1 MTSSTLEAT
10 ATQPLSSRNAS
21 SSDTDDTIQ
30 NQLEKAQSDA
40 ATLSWVL
47 RQYNRCK
54 TQRVSVERQWYVNLA
69 FYFGKQNINV
79 IKSGASAN
87 GFQLTVP
94 KAPQWRIRMVVNR
107 CRPTILKQIA
117 NLTSQE
123 PKFFSVP
130 SGTSDEDIKSSTI
143 AESILDSYY
152 REESYKLKLRRLL
165 FWGSICGTAF
175 LKTYWDKT
183 KKDSSGNTGAI
194 TTEVVDPFHIYIP
207 DLLQQDMELQPY
219 VIHASTMSPEMVK
232 KTYGVDVTAN
242 VAANSQILEDQFL
255 NLTGSTKAPTNLN
268 AVLVLECWIKAGAYN
283 RFPDGAMVTVAG
295 DKLVQNK
302 PGWPYAHKEYPFA
315 KFDDIDT
322 GKFYGEGVLTDLIP
336 LQRELNRTRSQM
348 VEAKNLMAKPKLM
361 APRGSVNPS
370 AITSEPGQVI
380 LYTPGFAPPVPLP
393 MAPLPAYVENDIQR
407 LVADMED
414 IAGQHDISKIAG
426 TRTAATALAAIQ
438 QQDSLMIS
446 GAATSIEML
455 TQKSGRQVISLVKQ
469 FWTTARVIKV
479 VGYDEAFEILE
490 FKNTDITDNTEIYV
504 ETGSA
509 LPYNKAGRQAFLMDA
524 FKLGLIPD
532 PNDVLDLMDI
542 GGVQKIQQDMLIDQR
557 QAQRENQQMVT
568 LGQNPP
574 TATFDITDI
583 DPLQDLM
590 EQVAESANPA
600 PVDPTEQIP
609 QFVPNEWDNHT
620 VHIQI
625 HNRFRKTQKF
635 EALPAIT
642 KKIFQNHVALHI
654 SQMQQ
659 VAQGQPV
666 PVQPGI
672 QPTDE
677 ATANA
682 QPQPASQPA
691 QPQQDLG
698 VGDIATALPEGL
710 PRGITTRAGNYIERT
725 L

>member
-1 MTSSTLEAT
+1 MTSSTLEVT
-10 ATQPLSSRNAS
+10 AVQPLSSRNAS
-21 SSDTDDTIQ
+21 SSDNEDTVLD
-30 NQLEKAQSDA
+30 QLEKAKNDA
-40 ATLSWVL
+40 ATLSWIL
-47 RQYNRCK
+47 QQYSRCK
-54 TQRVSVERQWYVNLA
+54 SQRIAVERQWYVNLA
-69 FYFGKQNINV
+69 FFFGKQNINV
-79 IKSGASAN
+79 VKSGASTN

-94 KAPQWRIRMVVNR
+94 KAPPWRVRMVVNR
-107 CRPTILKQIA
+107 CRPTVLKQIA
-117 NLTSQE
+117 NLTSQK

-130 SGTSDEDIKSSTI
+130 AGTSDEDIKSASI

-152 REESYKLKLRRLL
+152 REEAYDVRLRRML
-165 FWGSICGTAF
+165 FWGSICGTSF
-175 LKTYWDKT
+175 LKTYWDKS
-183 KKDSSGNTGAI
+183 KKDSSGNQGTI
-194 TTEVVDPFHIYIP
+194 TTDVVDPFHIYIP

-219 VIHASTMSPEMVK
+219 VIHASTMSPEKVK
-232 KTYGVDVTAN
+232 DTWGVQVTAN

-255 NLTGSTKAPTNLN
+255 NLTGSTKAPLNLN
-268 AVLVLECWIKAGAYN
+268 AVLVLEVWIKPGAYN
-283 RFPDGAMVTVAG
+283 RFPDGGMVTVAG

-302 PGWPYAHKEYPFA
+302 SGLPYKHGRYPFA

-361 APRGSVNPS
+361 APRGSINPS
-370 AITSEPGQVI
+370 AVTSEPGQII
-380 LYTPGFAPPVPLP
+380 LYTPGFNPPVPLP
-393 MAPLPAYVENDIQR
+393 MAPLPSYVENDAVR
-407 LVADMED
+407 LVTDMED

-426 TRTAATALAAIQ
+426 TRTAATALSAIQ
-438 QQDSLMIS
+438 EQDSLMIS
-446 GAATSIEML
+446 GATTSIEQL
-455 TQKSGRQVISLVKQ
+455 TQKTGRDVISLVQQ
-469 FWTTARVIKV
+469 FWTTPRIIKV
-479 VGYDEAFEILE
+479 VGYDESFEVLE
-490 FKNTDITDNTEIYV
+490 FKNTDLKDNTEIYV

-509 LPYNKAGRQAFLMDA
+509 LPYNRAGRQAFLMDA

-557 QAQRENQQMVT
+557 QAQRENQQMVA
-568 LGQNPP
+568 LGTNPP
-574 TATFDITDI
+574 SATFNITNI
-583 DPLQDLM
+583 NPMKDLM
-590 EQVAESANPA
+590 EQVAESAEIPGQS
-600 PVDPTEQIP
+600 DPDETQQVP

-635 EALPAIT
+635 EALPGMV

-654 SQMQQ
+654 EQMNQQ
-659 VAQGQPV
+659 AQGQPI
-666 PVQPGI
+666 PAQPGL

-682 QPQPASQPA
+682 QPLPQSQPA
-691 QPQQDLG
+691 PDQG
-698 VGDIATALPEGL
+698 VGDISQALPVGL
-710 PRGITTRAGNYIERT
+710 PRGIATRAGNYIERT